1 MIASFVARS
10 VRGGVAFPLAF
21 AAGAAA
27 VLALPPFSMLP
38 VALLAFAALFLLVSK
53 GGARRSFVLGWA
65 FGLGHFAFG
74 LSWIAESFA
83 VDAERY
89 GWMAVPAVAG
99 LSAVLALFPALACT
113 VFARLRIGGVTGA
126 VAFAA
131 CWTAAE
137 WLRGHVLTGFPW
149 NLAGYALAEFDAL
162 RQPAAWI
169 GSYGLSFLVVLVATL
184 PAVALQT
191 TGARRAGPL
200 VLGGLLFFVLLG
212 AGWSRLA
219 TAPFEGTGVRLRIVQ
234 GNVAQTDKWRP
245 GLREAI
251 FARYLS
257 LSAAPGAF
265 DVLLWPEAAFPG
277 DLDEDVAAVA
287 RIERVLDAPQIL
299 MTGTPDRVTGGEGTR
314 YFNAVQAYDA
324 EGEPIAAYA
333 KHHLVPFGEY
343 VPEWLPMGR
352 LVETPGDFTAGP
364 GPRTL
369 SLPGLP
375 LVGVA
380 ICYEIVFPGSVVDG
394 ASRPRMDLQRH
405 QRRLVR
411 YVDRPP
417 PAPRHGPDAR
427 GRGGAAGRA
436 GRKYWHLGG
445 DRHRRP
451 RPRPPRNGPDRG
463 PRRRAA
469 DRPAA
474 DSLRADRRPRLA
486 AAPAGHAVARMGFG
500 SRRGPAGEAPDP
512 VGPRLPARSQAK
524 MSIGVPLRTMA

>member
-184 PAVALQT
+184 PAVALQA
-191 TGARRAGPL
+191 TGARRAVPL
-200 VLGGLLFFVLLG
+200 AVGGLLLLVLLG

-287 RIERVLDAPQIL
+287 RIERVLDARQIL

-324 EGEPIAAYA
+324 DGGQIAAYA

-343 VPEWLPMGR
+343 VPKWLPIGR

-375 LVGVA
+375 PVGVA

-394 ASRPRMDLQRH
+394 ASRPEWIFNATNDAWFGTSIGPSQHLATARMRAVEEGLPVVRAANTGISAVIDTGGRVLDLLEMGRTGV
-405 QRRLVR
+405 L
-411 YVDRPP
+411 DAELPTARPP
-417 PAPRHGPDAR
+417 TLYAR
-427 GRGGAAGRA
+427 IGDLGLPPLLLGTLLLAWVLDRVAAR
-436 GRKYWHLGG
+436 
-445 DRHRRP
+445 
-451 RPRPPRNGPDRG
+451 
-463 PRRRAA
+463 PRRR
-469 DRPAA
+469 R
-474 DSLRADRRPRLA
+474 
-486 AAPAGHAVARMGFG
+486 
-500 SRRGPAGEAPDP
+500 SR
-512 VGPRLPARSQAK
+512 
-524 MSIGVPLRTMA
+524 